1 MPRKS
6 TACFSKPIADSMSY
20 CSWYGYTSSFSFSF
34 PHPAAAAAAS
44 AASTTSYPS
53 SRGVSLTAS
62 AVGSAG
68 AGAAAAVGAP
78 NEKPVPGASLGSSAA
93 PKPNTGSAVGRV
105 PNEKPCA
112 DASLGASLWPKS
124 NAAAGAG
131 AGAGG
136 VGAVVG
142 TSLPAAGSRTTMSHH
157 TRCANLRP
165 LGSTARQYVTNRP
178 ALVGA
183 FISTAT
189 SVLSPGS
196 TLPMATSGVTP
207 MSSPPT
213 CRSDVSAG
221 HGSVPTFLN
230 SQILVKDEPPAIGVA
245 SGMLT
250 SRRNFNMFLPLPC
263 HYHR

>member
-20 CSWYGYTSSFSFSF
+20 CSWYGYPSSFSFS
-34 PHPAAAAAAS
+34 PPAAAATAS

-62 AVGSAG
+62 AVGS

-157 TRCANLRP
+157 TRC
-165 LGSTARQYVTNRP
+165 
-178 ALVGA
+178 
-183 FISTAT
+183 
-189 SVLSPGS
+189 
-196 TLPMATSGVTP
+196 
-207 MSSPPT
+207 
-213 CRSDVSAG
+213 
-221 HGSVPTFLN
+221 
-230 SQILVKDEPPAIGVA
+230 
-245 SGMLT
+245 
-250 SRRNFNMFLPLPC
+250 
-263 HYHR
+263 